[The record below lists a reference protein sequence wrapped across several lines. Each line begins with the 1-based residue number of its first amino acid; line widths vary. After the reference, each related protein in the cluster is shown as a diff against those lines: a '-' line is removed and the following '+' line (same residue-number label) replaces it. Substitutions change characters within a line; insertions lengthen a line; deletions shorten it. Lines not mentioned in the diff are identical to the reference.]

1 MGTQRRSA
9 GAVSALVLVLAV
21 ALASALS
28 AGCQQATGRTTA
40 AGGSAV
46 SPTATPSGY
55 GLVFLGPGDCGS
67 RGRNVQEVLC
77 ASEKA
82 AARVIARHEGRYEG
96 GDEGGDEG
104 GSGGADEGRPAS
116 GPACP
121 AATDFVLHISES
133 RPAAD
138 EDGDGEVGRGY
149 ACMRNLEPPH
159 PGDPGE
165 GGGPHTVVGDCVYSA
180 SKRQV
185 KETACDGSGA
195 RAPEFEVASA
205 VRSRAQC
212 PPSTA
217 LYVRLGGDKPVG
229 CARRV

>member
-1 MGTQRRSA
+1 MGAEQRSA
-9 GAVSALVLVLAV
+9 GAVSALALAI
-21 ALASALS
+21 ALASALT
-28 AGCQQATGRTTA
+28 AGCQQATGRGTA
-40 AGGSAV
+40 AGSSAG

-67 RGRNVQEVLC
+67 HGRDVQEVPC
-77 ASEKA
+77 TGDKA
-82 AARVIARHEGRYEG
+82 AARVIARYDGRYEG
-96 GDEGGDEG
+96 P
-104 GSGGADEGRPAS
+104 PAS
-116 GPACP
+116 DPACP

-138 EDGDGEVGRGY
+138 EDGDGQVGRGY
-149 ACMRNLEPPH
+149 ACMRNLKPPH

-165 GGGPHTVVGDCVYSA
+165 GGGPQTVVGDCVYSA
-180 SKRQV
+180 SKGQV
-185 KETACDGSGA
+185 KETACDKSGA
-195 RAPEFEVASA
+195 SAPEFEVASA

>member
-21 ALASALS
+21 ALASALT
-28 AGCQQATGRTTA
+28 AGCQQATRRVTA
-40 AGGSAV
+40 AGGSAG
-46 SPTATPSGY
+46 STTATPFGY

-67 RGRNVQEVLC
+67 RGRDVQEVPC
-77 ASEKA
+77 TSEKA

-96 GDEGGDEG
+96 GGGG
-104 GSGGADEGRPAS
+104 GNGGGDEGRPAS

-180 SKRQV
+180 SKGQV

>member
-9 GAVSALVLVLAV
+9 GAVNALVLVLAL
-21 ALASALS
+21 ALASALTV
-28 AGCQQATGRTTA
+28 GCQQATRRVTA
-40 AGGSAV
+40 AGGSAG
-46 SPTATPSGY
+46 SPRATPFGY

-67 RGRNVQEVLC
+67 RGRDVQEVPC
-77 ASEKA
+77 TSEKA

-96 GDEGGDEG
+96 GDGGG
-104 GSGGADEGRPAS
+104 DEGRPAS

-180 SKRQV
+180 SKGQV

>member
-9 GAVSALVLVLAV
+9 GAVNALVLVLAV
-21 ALASALS
+21 ALASATV
-28 AGCQQATGRTTA
+28 GCQQATGRATA
-40 AGGSAV
+40 AGGSAG
-46 SPTATPSGY
+46 SPTAMPYGY

-67 RGRNVQEVLC
+67 RGRDVQEVPC
-77 ASEKA
+77 TSEKA

-96 GDEGGDEG
+96 G
-104 GSGGADEGRPAS
+104 DEGRPAS

-180 SKRQV
+180 SKAQV
-185 KETACDGSGA
+185 KETACDGSDA

-229 CARRV
+229 CARRI

>member
-9 GAVSALVLVLAV
+9 GAVNALVLVLAL
-21 ALASALS
+21 ALASALTV
-28 AGCQQATGRTTA
+28 GCQQATGRATA
-40 AGGSAV
+40 AGGSAW
-46 SPTATPSGY
+46 SPTATPFGY
-55 GLVFLGPGDCGS
+55 GPVFLGPGDCGS
-67 RGRNVQEVLC
+67 RGRDVQEVPC
-77 ASEKA
+77 TSEKA

-96 GDEGGDEG
+96 AYGAGDGGGDG
-104 GSGGADEGRPAS
+104 GRPAS

-121 AATDFVLHISES
+121 AVTDFVLHISES

-149 ACMRNLEPPH
+149 ACMRSLEPPH

-180 SKRQV
+180 SKGQV